1 MSWFNKKVEQ
11 PSARDLDMKEI
22 ETALNKVVDNMKT
35 TYSKI
40 NSRLDKMQSDIE
52 KSFRD
57 VGEDFESLAK
67 DVEVL
72 KSLASEDSSSREVD
86 IPKPQKMYSRVT
98 SDDVDSFESEK
109 EDKRKTVVR
118 KR

>member
-22 ETALNKVVDNMKT
+22 ETALNKVVDNMKA

-40 NSRLDKMQSDIE
+40 NSRLDKIQSDIE
-52 KSFRD
+52 QSFKD
-57 VGEDFESLAK
+57 VGEDFERLAK
-67 DVEVL
+67 DVELL
-72 KSLASEDSSSREVD
+72 KSLAAEESSGEEFD
-86 IPKPQKMYSRVT
+86 IPKPQKMYNRVT

-109 EDKRKTVVR
+109 DKKKSVVR